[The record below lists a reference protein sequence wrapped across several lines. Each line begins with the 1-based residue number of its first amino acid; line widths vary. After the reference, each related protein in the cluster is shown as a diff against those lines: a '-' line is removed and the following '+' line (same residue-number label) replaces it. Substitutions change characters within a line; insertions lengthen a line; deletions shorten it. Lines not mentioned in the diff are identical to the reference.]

1 MSKQCRQ
8 RWKKM
13 KRERRG
19 RGNATRV
26 LSWSQTC
33 DFAIIR
39 SLKIGHL
46 QSSVIEK
53 YPKSHHGKDSCKFAL
68 FLPQTRAFRVS
79 NTNIEIAP
87 CLHSHSFLMW
97 SQCNSDKMIK
107 VSTWRM
113 DKVHLKQTSSLCKV
127 IFTERWNEWSN
138 KLRCR
143 QTAAVYLWRPDNN
156 STANVTINIMSVK
169 F

>member
-1 MSKQCRQ
+1 MEENE
-8 RWKKM
+8 
-13 KRERRG
+13 KRETGERERNKG
-19 RGNATRV
+19 PQPVSNLWLCNYTIAKNRTFTKLCYWKV
-26 LSWSQTC
+26 S
-33 DFAIIR
+33 
-39 SLKIGHL
+39 KI
-46 QSSVIEK
+46 V
-53 YPKSHHGKDSCKFAL
+53 SHHRKDSCQFAL
-68 FLPQTRAFRVS
+68 FLPQTWAFRVS
-79 NTNIEIAP
+79 NTDIEIAP

-138 KLRCR
+138 NVWCS

-156 STANVTINIMSVK
+156 STANVTINIMCVK